1 MTPEERR
8 DKFERAK
15 KRVTD
20 LKKFYGELISYF
32 LFIIVLAGINYYF
45 NGWTYMWFLWAV
57 FGWGIGLMFRAWKLF
72 GKNPFLSKDWE
83 ERKIKE
89 YMDKD

>member
-15 KRVTD
+15 KRVAD
-20 LKKFYGELISYF
+20 HKKFYGELISYF
-32 LFIIVLAGINYYF
+32 FFIIVLGGINYYF
-45 NGWTYMWFLWAV
+45 NGWAYMWFLWAV
-57 FGWGIGLMFRAWKLF
+57 FGWGIGLVFRAWKLF

-83 ERKIKE
+83 EKKIKE